1 MSVNPSFRTF
11 VLEQLARAT
20 TDVRDRAMFGGV
32 GIYSGD
38 LFFAL
43 IDEDTVYFKVD
54 DTNRPDF
61 EARGMTPF
69 QPAGPG
75 GESMQYYAVPEGL
88 LEDPEAL
95 RPWVEAALAVARRK
109 KARGSRR
116 GGKAR

>member
-1 MSVNPSFRTF
+1 MSVSPSFRSF

-20 TDVRDRAMFGGV
+20 TSVRDRSMFGGV
-32 GIYSGD
+32 GVYSGD

-61 EARGMTPF
+61 EARGMGPF
-69 QPAGPG
+69 RPAGPD
-75 GESMQYYAVPEGL
+75 GEVMQYYAVPEDL

-95 RPWVEAALAVARRK
+95 RPWVDRAMAVARRK
-109 KARGSRR
+109 KGRQSRSGS
-116 GGKAR
+116 A

>member
-1 MSVNPSFRTF
+1 
-11 VLEQLARAT
+11 VLEQLARAVT
-20 TDVRDRAMFGGV
+20 NVRDRAMFGGV

-61 EARGMTPF
+61 EARGMGPF
-69 QPAGPG
+69 RPAGPE
-75 GESMQYYAVPEGL
+75 GEVMQYYAVPEDL

-95 RPWVEAALAVARRK
+95 RPWVDRALAVARRK
-109 KARGSRR
+109 KGRQPRSGS
-116 GGKAR
+116 A

>member
-11 VLEQLARAT
+11 VLEQLARST
-20 TDVRDRAMFGGV
+20 TNVRDRAMFGGV
-32 GIYSGD
+32 GIYSGE

-61 EARGMTPF
+61 EARGMGPF
-69 QPAGPG
+69 RPAGPD
-75 GESMQYYAVPEGL
+75 GEVMQYYAVPEEL

-95 RPWVEAALAVARRK
+95 RLWVDRALAVARRK
-109 KARGSRR
+109 KGRRSRSGS
-116 GGKAR
+116 A